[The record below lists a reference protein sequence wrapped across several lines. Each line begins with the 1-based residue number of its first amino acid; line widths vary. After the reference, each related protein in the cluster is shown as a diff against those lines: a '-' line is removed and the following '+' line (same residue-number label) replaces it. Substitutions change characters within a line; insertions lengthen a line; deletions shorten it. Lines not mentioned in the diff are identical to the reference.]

1 MNGDQPDHT
10 REIKELQRKLQLH
23 AKKQEAEMI
32 AAKKTIR
39 EVLGFHIG
47 ESLRL
52 DVSADSDVY

>member
-1 MNGDQPDHT
+1 MNEDQPDHT

-23 AKKQEAEMI
+23 AKKQEVEI
-32 AAKKTIR
+32 TAAKKTIR

-52 DVSADSDVY
+52 DTSTDSG